1 MSCIV
6 GILVSRRPKCTWQL
20 GQKFGVYKLL
30 FFKTYFIFIYFIYFL
45 FQIIPK
51 FLALSEPKPVQKDS
65 LESDGG
71 VNVGSV
77 CGRVKNNT
85 ATGHFM
91 EL

>member
-6 GILVSRRPKCTWQL
+6 GILASRRPKCTWQL
-20 GQKFGVYKLL
+20 GQKFGVYT
-30 FFKTYFIFIYFIYFL
+30 FFFFVTFFFFL
-45 FQIIPK
+45 IIPN

-77 CGRVKNNT
+77 CCRVKKNT